1 MKRLFQNL
9 ALVLASLILC
19 AVFGEIAVRILYPRI
34 ANYNMEMWHY
44 ASKVKQRT
52 SNPKLP
58 FLHAPN
64 RSGFFYGAEIQTDS
78 VGFRDRD
85 YPVARV
91 PGKRRIMLLGD
102 SFTLGWGV
110 PFDSM
115 FSKQLEKLLNQ
126 NGQPTEVINTG
137 VGNTNTVMELEQFK
151 EIGLRFKPD
160 MVILMYFIN
169 DAEPTP
175 PVVGALKTAIITHSY
190 LIAFLSDQMIKLTPR
205 VNQSYDWRAYY
216 SGLFKPGRPGMEAS
230 RQAIDELALLCKH
243 NGIKLVIAN
252 IPELRELKNYPFPE
266 ATEFVRSAAE
276 SNDVP
281 FVDLLP
287 ALVSEDPATL
297 WVTKADPH
305 ANAKANGIIG
315 RALFDAVNEIDSP
328 RAKVADRHGRALVSR
343 ADAGRD
349 GDRRQLV
356 PVTSQGCRACR

>member
-1 MKRLFQNL
+1 MKRLLQNL
-9 ALVLASLILC
+9 ALVLASVVFC

-64 RSGFFYGAEIQTDS
+64 RNGFFYGADIRTDS

-91 PGKRRIMLLGD
+91 PGKKRIMLLGD

-110 PFDSM
+110 ALDSTY
-115 FSKQLEKLLNQ
+115 SKQLERLLNHS
-126 NGQPTEVINTG
+126 GQPTEVINTG

-160 MVILMYFIN
+160 MVILMYYIN

-175 PVVGALKTAIITHSY
+175 PVVGALKTAIVTNSY
-190 LIAFLSDQMIKLTPR
+190 LIAFLSDQLIKLTPR

-216 SGLFKPGRPGMEAS
+216 AGLFEPGRPGMEAS
-230 RQAIDELALLCKH
+230 RQAIDELAALCRH
-243 NGIKLVIAN
+243 NGITLVIAN
-252 IPELRELKNYPFPE
+252 IPELRELKNYPFPQ
-266 ATEFVRSAAE
+266 ATAFVRSAAE
-276 SNDVP
+276 RNGAP

-287 ALVSEDPATL
+287 ALVNEDPSTL
-297 WVTKADPH
+297 WVTKEDPH

-315 RALFDAVNEIDSP
+315 RALFEAVTRIEAP
-328 RAKVADRHGRALVSR
+328 TPKVAAT
-343 ADAGRD
+343 
-349 GDRRQLV
+349 
-356 PVTSQGCRACR
+356 PP

>member
-1 MKRLFQNL
+1 MTKLFQNL
-9 ALVLASLILC
+9 VLLLASLILC
-19 AVFGEIAVRILYPRI
+19 GAFGEIAVRLMYPRL
-34 ANYNMEMWHY
+34 ASYNMEMWHY

-64 RSGFFYGAEIQTDS
+64 RDGFFYGAQIHTDS

-85 YPVARV
+85 FPVARV
-91 PGKRRIMLLGD
+91 PGTKRIMLLGD

-110 PFDSM
+110 PFDST
-115 FSKQLEKLLNQ
+115 FSKQLEKLLNEH
-126 NGQPTEVINTG
+126 GHPTEVINTG

-160 MVILMYFIN
+160 VVILMYFIN

-175 PVVGALKTAIITHSY
+175 PVVGALKAAIVTHSY

-205 VNQSYDWRAYY
+205 INQSYDWRAYY
-216 SGLFKPGRPGMEAS
+216 AGLFKPGLPGREAS
-230 RQAIDELALLCKH
+230 RQAIDELAALCKH

-252 IPELRELKNYPFPE
+252 IPELRELRSYPFPE
-266 ATEFVRSAAE
+266 ATEFVRNAAR

-287 ALVSEDPATL
+287 ALATEDASTL
-297 WVTKADPH
+297 WVSKEDPH
-305 ANAKANGIIG
+305 ANAKANVIIG
-315 RALFDAVNEIDSP
+315 RALFEAVNEIESP
-328 RAKVADRHGRALVSR
+328 TANVAA
-343 ADAGRD
+343 A
-349 GDRRQLV
+349 RQ
-356 PVTSQGCRACR
+356 

>member
-1 MKRLFQNL
+1 MKRLIQNL
-9 ALVLASLILC
+9 ALVFASLLLC
-19 AVFGEIAVRILYPRI
+19 ALFGEIAVRILYPRI

-64 RSGFFYGAEIQTDS
+64 RDGFFYGADIHTDS

-110 PFDSM
+110 PFDST
-115 FSKQLEKLLNQ
+115 FSKQLEKLLND

-160 MVILMYFIN
+160 MVILMYYIN

-175 PVVGALKTAIITHSY
+175 PVVGPLKTAIVTHSY

-216 SGLFKPGRPGMEAS
+216 SGLYQPGRPGLAAS
-230 RQAIDELALLCKH
+230 RQAIDELAALCKQ
-243 NGIKLVIAN
+243 NGIQLVIAN
-252 IPELRELKNYPFPE
+252 IPELRELKHYPFPE
-266 ATEFVRSAAE
+266 ATAFVRRAAQQ
-276 SNDVP
+276 NGVP

-287 ALVSEDPATL
+287 ALVNEEPSTL
-297 WVTKADPH
+297 WVSKEDPH
-305 ANAKANGIIG
+305 ANAKANVIIG
-315 RALFDAVNEIDSP
+315 RALFEAVNKIESP
-328 RAKVADRHGRALVSR
+328 KQTGP
-343 ADAGRD
+343 
-349 GDRRQLV
+349 
-356 PVTSQGCRACR
+356 PVGKAR

>member
-9 ALVLASLILC
+9 ALVLASLVFC
-19 AVFGEIAVRILYPRI
+19 AAFGEIAVRIMYGRI

-64 RSGFFYGAEIQTDS
+64 RHGFFYGADIHTDS

-91 PGKRRIMLLGD
+91 PGTKRIMMLGD

-115 FSKQLEKLLNQ
+115 FSKQLEKLLTES
-126 NGQPTEVINTG
+126 GQPTEVINTG

-151 EIGLRFKPD
+151 EVGLRFKPD

-175 PVVGALKTAIITHSY
+175 PVVGALKTAIVTHSY
-190 LIAFLSDQMIKLTPR
+190 LIAFLSDQLIKLTPR
-205 VNQSYDWRAYY
+205 VNESYDWRAYY
-216 SGLFKPGRPGMEAS
+216 SGLFKPGLPWLEAS
-230 RQAIDELALLCKH
+230 RQAIDELAALCKQ

-252 IPELRELKNYPFPE
+252 IPELRELKPYPFPE
-266 ATEFVRSAAE
+266 ATAFVRGAAE
-276 SNDVP
+276 KNDVP

-287 ALVSEDPATL
+287 ALVNEDPATL
-297 WVTKADPH
+297 WVTKEDPH
-305 ANAKANGIIG
+305 ANAKANVIIG
-315 RALFDAVNEIDSP
+315 RALFDAVTRIDSP
-328 RAKVADRHGRALVSR
+328 AARVS
-343 ADAGRD
+343 
-349 GDRRQLV
+349 
-356 PVTSQGCRACR
+356 VTAR

>member
-9 ALVLASLILC
+9 ALVLASLVFC
-19 AVFGEIAVRILYPRI
+19 AASGEIAVRILYPRI

-52 SNPKLP
+52 SNPRLP

-64 RSGFFYGAEIQTDS
+64 RNGFFYGADIQTDS

-91 PGKRRIMLLGD
+91 PGTKRIMLLGD

-110 PFDSM
+110 ALDSTY
-115 FSKQLEKLLNQ
+115 SKQLEKLLNDS
-126 NGQPTEVINTG
+126 GQRTEVINTG

-151 EIGLRFKPD
+151 ELGLRFKPD

-175 PVVGALKTAIITHSY
+175 PVVGALRTAIVTHSY

-205 VNQSYDWRAYY
+205 MNQSYDWRAYY
-216 SGLFKPGRPGMEAS
+216 SGLFKPGRPGLEAS
-230 RQAIDELALLCKH
+230 RRAIDELAALCKQH
-243 NGIKLVIAN
+243 DIKLVIAN

-266 ATEFVRSAAE
+266 ATAFVRAAAE
-276 SNDVP
+276 TNKVP

-287 ALVSEDPATL
+287 ALVNEEPSTL
-297 WVTKADPH
+297 WVTKEDPH
-305 ANAKANGIIG
+305 ANAKANALIA
-315 RALFDAVNEIDSP
+315 RALFDAVNRIDAP
-328 RAKVADRHGRALVSR
+328 TAKVAETAVS
-343 ADAGRD
+343 AP
-349 GDRRQLV
+349 RR
-356 PVTSQGCRACR
+356 